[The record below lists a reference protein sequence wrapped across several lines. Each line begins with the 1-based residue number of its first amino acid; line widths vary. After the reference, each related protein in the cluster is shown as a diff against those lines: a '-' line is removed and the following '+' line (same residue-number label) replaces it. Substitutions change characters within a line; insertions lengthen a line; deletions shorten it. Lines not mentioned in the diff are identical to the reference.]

1 MRKAS
6 SLVTVEEIRKVKM
19 LHDKGIEN
27 YQIHELLG
35 RSYSTICRITNG
47 SYDFML
53 NEQKEK
59 EKPEEANEGHSHSD
73 ALLESL
79 YVDIHSQNEVLSSIQ
94 AELKIQTSC
103 MAAILDALND
113 LKNKPGQPQ
122 QMAPAEA
129 VHSKY
134 PGEDFTDWGEV
145 VRRIEHYGDKF
156 IAESLRGVKARKD
169 GTTLYLVCSES
180 ARDFLKRSPVAISR
194 IKQQCRNVIG
204 YGVDVK
210 TVAQ

>member
-1 MRKAS
+1 MGSRIKS
-6 SLVTVEEIRKVKM
+6 VTVEEVRKVKM

-27 YQIHELLG
+27 YQISEILG
-35 RSYSTICRITNG
+35 RSYTTVCRITNG

-53 NEQKEK
+53 NEQKDA
-59 EKPEEANEGHSHSD
+59 EKPEKLKNNSRSD

-79 YVDIHSQNEVLSSIQ
+79 SADIHTQNEVLYGIQ
-94 AELKIQTSC
+94 SELKIQTSC
-103 MAAILDALND
+103 MAAILDALNA
-113 LKNKPGQPQ
+113 LKSKPDQLK
-122 QMAPAEA
+122 QMAPTEA
-129 VHSKY
+129 APSKY
-134 PGEDFTDWGEV
+134 PGTDFEKWGEV

-156 IAESLRGVKARKD
+156 IAEYLRGVKARKD
-169 GTTLYLVCSES
+169 GTTLYLVCSDS

-204 YGVDVK
+204 YGVEVK

>member
-1 MRKAS
+1 MGSRIKS
-6 SLVTVEEIRKVKM
+6 VTVEEVRKVKM

-27 YQIHELLG
+27 YQISEILG
-35 RSYSTICRITNG
+35 RSYTTVCRITNG

-53 NEQKEK
+53 NEQEDAA
-59 EKPEEANEGHSHSD
+59 KPENVKENSRAD

-79 YVDIHSQNEVLSSIQ
+79 SADIHTQNEVLYCIQ
-94 AELKIQTSC
+94 SELKIQTSY

-122 QMAPAEA
+122 KTVPAEA
-129 VHSKY
+129 AHSKY
-134 PGEDFTDWGEV
+134 PGDDFPEWGEV

-169 GTTLYLVCSES
+169 GTTLYLVCSDS
-180 ARDFLKRSPVAISR
+180 ARNFLKRSPVAISR

-204 YGVDVK
+204 YDVEVK
-210 TVAQ
+210 LLDQ